1 MFHWTLLSTRYVR
14 HYQCFLPCGAF
25 LLVNYHHSKWCLLV
39 QNYLELSLCEIQLFV
54 PTDF

>member
-39 QNYLELSLCEIQLFV
+39 QNYLELSLCEIQIFV